1 MERVGTRGSLLIGE
15 ICRHRLKH
23 RVACV
28 GKRQRQ
34 QQKGLVILRPPAVLI
49 LSRARIFGA
58 KRHFRGRK
66 FFFTDLNSSKYW
78 RLGLSPKVPFG
89 ATFGANS
96 TIDPMNWYFRSKT
109 HTGRGLFPVVFCQ
122 LLDLISYFW
131 TKIFWTDF
139 FFLDLMFPSQRRERL
154 RRLRAGLYMTLW

>member
-1 MERVGTRGSLLIGE
+1 MSREFAPGLGFLGQRG
-15 ICRHRLKH
+15 
-23 RVACV
+23 
-28 GKRQRQ
+28 
-34 QQKGLVILRPPAVLI
+34 
-49 LSRARIFGA
+49 IFGVES
-58 KRHFRGRK
+58 
-66 FFFTDLNSSKYW
+66 FFFSDLKSSKYW
-78 RLGLSPKVPFG
+78 RLWLSPKVPFG

-139 FFLDLMFPSQRRERL
+139 FFLDLMFPSQRRELL
-154 RRLRAGLYMTLW
+154 RSYVLVSTGLNGDMIKSESVRVFFCPKIPSPDMYRQDAGIFYTTH